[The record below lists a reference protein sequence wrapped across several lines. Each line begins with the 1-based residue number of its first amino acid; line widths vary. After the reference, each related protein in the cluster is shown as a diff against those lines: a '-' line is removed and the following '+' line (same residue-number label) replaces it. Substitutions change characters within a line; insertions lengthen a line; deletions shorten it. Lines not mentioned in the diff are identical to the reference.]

1 MSSALFFVY
10 AFLALFFCWN
20 ALRKP
25 SPPTSRF
32 PALWLPAVLIAEIPW
47 FWFLV
52 RIVIGA
58 GFLAAGALGHPLGW
72 LGLSML
78 ATAQL
83 LQVELIRRAATS
95 AREVGRERA
104 GAAWWEKLTGWPYR
118 IPAGIERVTDVEY
131 EPGLTLDV
139 YRLRQSKSEA
149 VPCLIYVHGGGWGGG
164 DPRRV
169 FRTVV
174 HHLASQGWVVVTIRY
189 PLSPIATFPDH
200 VIGVNR
206 AVHWIRTEGAATF
219 GLDPDRIAL
228 AGGSAGAHLTS
239 LSVLSNGRHQPGF
252 ESADTSVKA
261 AIVLYGIY
269 DFFNRNNTRVDWPL
283 IPVRVMKAAA
293 ADAPDRYREAS
304 PIDQVR
310 ADSPPFLVI
319 HGTSD
324 SLVPIAEAEFFVAA
338 LRAVGAPVEF
348 LPVHR
353 AQHAFDI
360 LNGIRTRALA
370 VRIERF
376 LESTLAEAATD
387 PFPSNADRHRKPDT
401 RKPDAGKPDAA

>member
-1 MSSALFFVY
+1 MSSAFLFVY
-10 AFLALFFCWN
+10 AFLALFFGCN

-47 FWFLV
+47 FWFLL
-52 RIVIGA
+52 RMLAGA
-58 GFLAAGALGHPLGW
+58 GFVAIEALGHPMGW

-83 LQVELIRRAATS
+83 LQLEIVRRASSS

-104 GAAWWEKLTGWPYR
+104 RAAWWERLTGWPYR
-118 IPAGIERVTDVEY
+118 IPAGIERITDVEY

-139 YRLRQSKSEA
+139 YRLRQTRSEP
-149 VPCLIYVHGGGWGGG
+149 VPCLVYVHGGGWGGG

-174 HHLASQGWVVVTIRY
+174 HHLASQGWGVVTIRY

-206 AVHWIRTEGAATF
+206 ALHWIKTEGADRF

-310 ADSPPFLVI
+310 GDSPPFLVI

-324 SLVPIAEAEFFVAA
+324 SLVPIAEAEFFVEA
-338 LRAVGAPVEF
+338 LRTVGAPVEF
-348 LPVHR
+348 VPVRH

-376 LESTLAEAATD
+376 LESTMLESSTQ
-387 PFPSNADRHRKPDT
+387 PFPPNAT
-401 RKPDAGKPDAA
+401 KPDAKKPDAA